1 MKRCF
6 QEVKFGEES
15 SEVIE
20 PIERKP
26 TTTQGQQ
33 DDGDRGDDDGDDDDD
48 DDDAEDGDDRPSE
61 EPMDI
66 SQGTRD
72 FTADFF
78 GKCQI

>member
-26 TTTQGQQ
+26 TTMTQAQQ
-33 DDGDRGDDDGDDDDD
+33 DDGDRGDDGDDDDD
-48 DDDAEDGDDRPSE
+48 DDDEDGDERPSE
-61 EPMDI
+61 EPMDV

-72 FTADFF
+72 FTADLF
-78 GKCQI
+78 